1 MRGQLTVASMLGVF
15 YAVGMSLCG
24 VPMGLVAGFA
34 IGLFNMIPY
43 MTYVL
48 GLPLALVLS
57 WVGSQDPQKLLL
69 VLGVFVV
76 GQFVEGNFITPRIV
90 GQTVGLHA
98 VVIMLAVLVFGTL
111 FGFVG
116 MVVAVP
122 ATAALAVFLGDL
134 KRLYLESEFFGAKPG
149 GDDGGSE
156 A

>member
-1 MRGQLTVASMLGVF
+1 
-15 YAVGMSLCG
+15 MS
-24 VPMGLVAGFA
+24 
-34 IGLFNMIPY
+34 
-43 MTYVL
+43 YVL

-69 VLGVFVV
+69 VLLVFVI

-122 ATAALAVFLGDL
+122 ATAALAVFLEDL
-134 KRLYLESEFFGAKPG
+134 KRLYLESAFFGAAPDE
-149 GDDGGSE
+149 GDPGSE